1 MTATRTQSRRTP
13 SGQRRPTRY
22 VALVAVLIPIVAVVA
37 VGFVVVTAKPT
48 ISASTTALATVKLPF
63 GGGTVQ
69 SVVATGGVEQKVVAV
84 RMSGDTVLPVGN
96 IPGGE
101 KVTMIVTIKRPSWIS
116 WVAGKTQ
123 QVRLTVTTPAAKL
136 RNPYVTVRSGRPI
149 LLHFNT
155 PVAKLAYGPTAG
167 SLKTLTLSKPATAIA
182 IPASATAGS
191 MVVSAAARPWERLRA
206 SAVSWFPAGAHS
218 TAVATPMPG
227 KQISAQQPITL
238 TFQKT
243 VKQALGSSY
252 PAVSPAGSGSWET
265 LNAHA
270 IKFVP
275 TGYGYGLGADVNVTL
290 PSGVQ
295 LVGGTSGSDP
305 VGKWTVQQGSTMR
318 LQQLLAMLGYLPVK
332 FSYAAGVSVGSTLG
346 AEENAAINAP
356 KGSFSW
362 RYPNTPGPLKAL
374 WQAGSY
380 GELTK
385 GAVMSF
391 EDDQDMTTDGV
402 AGPAVWKALIK
413 AALAGDKSTFGYTY
427 VYVSEG
433 SPETESTWHN
443 GKTVAS
449 GAVNTGTAAAGGT
462 EPGVFAVFEHVPVT
476 TMSGTNPDGSKYV
489 DPGIPDVSYFNG
501 GDALH
506 GYIRASYG
514 FPQSDGCVEMP
525 YSEAASV
532 YPYTPIGTIVN
543 VVA

>member
-1 MTATRTQSRRTP
+1 MTATSTYSRRTP
-13 SGQRRPTRY
+13 TGQRRPTRY
-22 VALVAVLIPIVAVVA
+22 VALVAVLIPIIAVVV
-37 VGFVVVTAKPT
+37 VGFVVVVAKPT
-48 ISASTTALATVKLPF
+48 ISASPTTLATVKLPF
-63 GGGTVQ
+63 GGGTIQ
-69 SVVATGGVEQKVVAV
+69 SVVATGGVEDKVLAV

-101 KVTMIVTIKRPSWIS
+101 KVTVIVTIKRPGWIS

-136 RNPYVTVRSGRPI
+136 RNQYVTVRAGRPI
-149 LLHFNT
+149 VLRYST
-155 PVAKLAYGPTAG
+155 AVARVSYGPTGG
-167 SLKTLTLSKPATAIA
+167 SVKTLTLTKPSRTVA
-182 IPASATAGS
+182 IPESATAGS
-191 MVVSAAARPWERLRA
+191 MVVAAAARPWERLRA
-206 SAVSWFPAGAHS
+206 STVAWFPAGAHS
-218 TAVATPMPG
+218 TAVATPTPG

-243 VKQALGSSY
+243 VKQALGNSY
-252 PAVSPAGSGSWET
+252 PVVSPAGSGSWVT
-265 LNAHA
+265 LDAHA

-275 TGYGYGLGADVNVTL
+275 SGYGYGLGANVSVTL

-295 LVGGTSGSDP
+295 LVDGSAA
-305 VGKWTVQQGSTMR
+305 VGKWSVQQGSTMR
-318 LQQLLAMLGYLPVK
+318 LQQLLAQLGYLPVN
-332 FSYAAGVSVGSTLG
+332 FSYANGVSVGSTIG

-356 KGSFSW
+356 KGSFGW
-362 RYPNTPGPLKAL
+362 RYPNTPGSLKTL

-385 GAVMSF
+385 GAVMAF

-413 AALAGDKSTFGYTY
+413 AALAGDKSTFGYTF
-427 VYVSEG
+427 VSVSEG

-443 GKTVAS
+443 GKTVES
-449 GAVNTGTAAAGGT
+449 GLVNTGTAAAGGT
-462 EPGVFAVFEHVPVT
+462 EAGVFAVFEHVPVT